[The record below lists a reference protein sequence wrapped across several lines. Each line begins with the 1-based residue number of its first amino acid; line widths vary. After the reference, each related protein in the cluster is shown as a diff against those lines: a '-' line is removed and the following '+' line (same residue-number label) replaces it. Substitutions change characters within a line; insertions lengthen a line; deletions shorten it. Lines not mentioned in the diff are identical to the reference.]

1 MPDKRALASLALGG
15 LLALLV
21 PPAPAVALGAG
32 AAALDSAYSG
42 AAGAADADGAGQA
55 AATGP
60 WFPGGS
66 SFAPL
71 LATPREVSL
80 RGSLVL
86 ADRDAAPGAD
96 FEGRNVEAEVGMG
109 HRIPVVRLQEEGD
122 GRPEITLGF
131 EVGVFT
137 RFHMET
143 AEKDLVNADFRVA
156 LPLSGR
162 LGAWEARLAVL
173 HVSSHVGDD
182 FDARF
187 DLPFRQVTR
196 DGVEATLARRLGD
209 DLRLYGGADVNFHAN
224 PGVERTAARWGVE
237 WDPAPPSVGFGAGG
251 ASRREAGDGP
261 VASAGSDP
269 SGVEAWPFAA
279 ADFQVTSQ
287 VGRVAATAVAGLGL
301 RVSDVVLRLEARG
314 HLGPSPM
321 GQFRTVDESFA
332 GLGLR
337 VIP

>member
-1 MPDKRALASLALGG
+1 MPDKRALASVALGG

-21 PPAPAVALGAG
+21 PPAPAVGQGA
-32 AAALDSAYSG
+32 
-42 AAGAADADGAGQA
+42 GAGQA
-55 AATGP
+55 AATSP
-60 WFPGGS
+60 WFPGSS

-80 RGSLVL
+80 RGSFVL

-156 LPLSGR
+156 APLSGR

-251 ASRREAGDGP
+251 ARGRRARTGP
-261 VASAGSDP
+261 SAAAGSDP
-269 SGVEAWPFAA
+269 AGVEAWPFAA
-279 ADFQVTSQ
+279 ADFQVTSL
-287 VGRVAATAVAGLGL
+287 VGRVATTAVAGLGL

>member
-1 MPDKRALASLALGG
+1 MPGKRALASVALAG
-15 LLALLV
+15 LLALLAS
-21 PPAPAVALGAG
+21 PAPAVAQGGAG
-32 AAALDSAYSG
+32 AADG
-42 AAGAADADGAGQA
+42 ADVSVGDPADGADVQA
-55 AATGP
+55 AATSP
-60 WFPGGS
+60 WFPGSS

-80 RGSLVL
+80 RGSFVL
-86 ADRDAAPGAD
+86 TDRDLAPGAD

-122 GRPEITLGF
+122 GRPGITLGF

-156 LPLSGR
+156 APLSGR

-224 PGVERTAARWGVE
+224 PGVERTAARWGAE

-251 ASRREAGDGP
+251 PRGEGAGDGP
-261 VASAGSDP
+261 TATAGSNP

-287 VGRVAATAVAGLGL
+287 VGRVATTAVAGLGL